1 MKDTIKLE
9 KNSNSNNPNFSAYR
23 EIGTPE
29 EEIQFWKVGY
39 EKLDKENQELR
50 TERDTALEQLESTKS
65 RLKGER
71 AAAREAIDAAEA
83 ERDKACERFYKNPDA
98 AEYEREKAERQEAKW
113 QDKWTWQSRAFAHHL
128 KKIEELEAELSR
140 LKSQNE

>member
-29 EEIQFWKVGY
+29 EEIQYWKVGY
-39 EKLDKENQELR
+39 EKLNKQNQELM

-83 ERDKACERFYKNPDA
+83 ERDKAYERFYKNPDA

-113 QDKWTWQSRAFAHHL
+113 QDKWTWQSRVFAQHI
-128 KKIEELEAELSR
+128 KKIEELEAELST
-140 LKSQNE
+140 LKSKNE

>member
-39 EKLDKENQELR
+39 EKLDKENQELM

-71 AAAREAIDAAEA
+71 AAAREAIDAVEA
-83 ERDKACERFYKNPDA
+83 ERDKSYERFYKNPDA
-98 AEYEREKAERQEAKW
+98 AEYEREKAEKKEAEW
-113 QDKWTWQSRAFAHHL
+113 QDKWTWQSRAFAQHL

-140 LKSQNE
+140 LKSKNE

>member
-29 EEIQFWKVGY
+29 EEIQYWKVGY
-39 EKLDKENQELR
+39 EKLNKQNQELM

-83 ERDKACERFYKNPDA
+83 ERDKAYERFYKNPDA
-98 AEYEREKAERQEAKW
+98 ANTSAK
-113 QDKWTWQSRAFAHHL
+113 KR
-128 KKIEELEAELSR
+128 KKKKLNGKINGLGNLGHSH
-140 LKSQNE
+140 NT

>member
-29 EEIQFWKVGY
+29 EEIQYWKVGY
-39 EKLDKENQELR
+39 EKLNKQNQELM

-83 ERDKACERFYKNPDA
+83 ERDKAYERFYKNPDA
-98 AEYEREKAERQEAKW
+98 AEYEREKAEKKEAEW
-113 QDKWTWQSRAFAHHL
+113 QDKWTWQSRAFAQHL

>member
-29 EEIQFWKVGY
+29 EEIQYWKVGY
-39 EKLDKENQELR
+39 EKLNKQNQELM

-83 ERDKACERFYKNPDA
+83 ERDKAYERFYKNPDA

-113 QDKWTWQSRAFAHHL
+113 QDKWTWQSRAFAQHL

>member
-1 MKDTIKLE
+1 MSDTIKLE

-83 ERDKACERFYKNPDA
+83 ERDKAYERFHKNPDA
-98 AEYEREKAERQEAKW
+98 AEYEREKAEKKEAEW
-113 QDKWTWQSRAFAHHL
+113 QDKWTWQSRAFAQHL